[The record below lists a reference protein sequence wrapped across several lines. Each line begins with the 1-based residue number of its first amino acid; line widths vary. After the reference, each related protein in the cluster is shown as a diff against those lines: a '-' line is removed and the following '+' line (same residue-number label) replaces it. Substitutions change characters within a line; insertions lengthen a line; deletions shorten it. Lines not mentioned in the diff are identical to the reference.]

1 MKIQINPKLI
11 TLITYPNS
19 GGDVMKIIELSSKEN
34 KDGKRKIKVILHEI
48 YKDKS
53 QYNKNG
59 ITWLEEYCKK
69 NLDSIKGTSITCEFI
84 NDERTEILGHGETGI
99 SDGIPIFE
107 NATMIGTL
115 DYGYIDNIKIDG
127 EMKRVCIA
135 EGYLD
140 AMRYKNFIDV
150 LENKYLSNEI
160 IFGSVEIIGLKEN
173 DNQIKYLEGYKEK
186 GRIPTEFRYSGF
198 AILGIEPADNTS
210 RLIEFNNRK
219 ENLFMDDFKKILE
232 QIKNRI
238 DETAECKK
246 KIEKNQK
253 ELIDAKQTEKDL
265 LEKLNNLTIE
275 NEKLSKELENSKST
289 ISALEK
295 ELKDTKSKGLVNE
308 LDDALKEFTDDQKE
322 VVKKEI
328 QEFKADP
335 INSSLEIEDIVE
347 KILAEIGKKIFNLK
361 KDYAFEQN
369 SFRYDENDILG
380 EVFETNSKTFSIF

>member
-1 MKIQINPKLI
+1 
-11 TLITYPNS
+11 
-19 GGDVMKIIELSSKEN
+19 MKIIELSSKEN

-59 ITWLEEYCKK
+59 ITWLEEYCKN

-127 EMKRVCIA
+127 EIKRVCIA

-150 LENKYLSNEI
+150 LESKYLSNEI

-246 KIEKNQK
+246 KIEENQK

-289 ISALEK
+289 IAALEK

-335 INSSLEIEDIVE
+335 INSSLEIDDIVE